1 MRRYVIK
8 IYIKWR
14 YLKGKVVYYFNLN
27 VLFNVEIIRVGDVEL
42 NLGDIR
48 NFCLVCGKLVV
59 RSYWVFECLMCK
71 L

>member
-1 MRRYVIK
+1 MIK

-14 YLKGKVVYYFNLN
+14 YLKGKVLYYFNLY
-27 VLFNVEIIRVGDVEL
+27 VIFNVEIIRVGDVEL

-59 RSYWVFECLMCK
+59 RIY
-71 L
+71 